1 MKSLVPEISSS
12 DSDEAELGRC
22 LKRKKMGG
30 AVDEPRHTFFMALS
44 TLSSAGQKEWI
55 DGGGG
60 SDAVFLSSSAQIPV
74 HPRFGPLVQ
83 EMARWEGEMGGAVF
97 TFNVDAH
104 NKRRYHPEFK
114 HDGKNW
120 AGLTRASG
128 CLQMWGGMAQ
138 QTSTARTQLCWTLNG
153 T

>member
-30 AVDEPRHTFFMALS
+30 AVDESRQTFFMALS

-83 EMARWEGEMGGAVF
+83 EIWPSRPGAV
-97 TFNVDAH
+97 
-104 NKRRYHPEFK
+104 KKCPPRI
-114 HDGKNW
+114 
-120 AGLTRASG
+120 
-128 CLQMWGGMAQ
+128 
-138 QTSTARTQLCWTLNG
+138 TSSKKLLIG
-153 T
+153 

>member
-114 HDGKNW
+114 HDGMKREKQGP
-120 AGLTRASG
+120 ALTATCMAPG
-128 CLQMWGGMAQ
+128 CEGSKPYKIDY
-138 QTSTARTQLCWTLNG
+138 TIRSR
-153 T
+153 